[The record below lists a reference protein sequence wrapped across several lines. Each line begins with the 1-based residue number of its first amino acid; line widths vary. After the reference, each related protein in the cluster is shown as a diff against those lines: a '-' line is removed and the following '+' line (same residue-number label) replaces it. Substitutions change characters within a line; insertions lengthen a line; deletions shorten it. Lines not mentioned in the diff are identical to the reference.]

1 MIKKIPK
8 IELPI
13 IKNGKIYNEV
23 LSKIMDNKKIVIFGV
38 PGAFTPTCSEK
49 HLPSYLKLSN
59 QIKSQGVSDIYCMS
73 VNDAFVMKAWLSSY
87 KSDNKVIGISDGNGD
102 FTKKLSLLVNYSRNF
117 MNYRCKRFSLIA
129 KNNKIVILN
138 VEKKGKYYISSAE
151 YILNLLTKNVI

>member
-1 MIKKIPK
+1 MIKKIHK
-8 IELPI
+8 LELPI

-23 LSKIMDNKKIVIFGV
+23 LSKIMHNKKIVIFGV
-38 PGAFTPTCSEK
+38 PGAFTPTCSEQ

-138 VEKKGKYYISSAE
+138 VEKKGKYFLQSKQV
-151 YILNLLTKNVI
+151 NR

>member
-1 MIKKIPK
+1 MHSIPN
-8 IELPI
+8 IIIPI
-13 IKNGKIYNEV
+13 IENATSRNKNLRDELQDKRAI
-23 LSKIMDNKKIVIFGV
+23 IFGV
-38 PGAFTPTCSEK
+38 PGAFTPTCSEQ